1 MLLKKQEIFPQ
12 ISCTFMCAYYT
23 LKGWKYSTG
32 YLGILLMIA
41 LIFGLMD
48 AFSKMPRNYKQI
60 IWMLPTCI
68 VAIYKMTLSG
78 DTRLIAAIVAIF
90 IGMNIK
96 FERIAGWILKTKI
109 LIFLIAFAAG
119 GYVHLNYLSMNIGVI
134 LLLVMYITYPHSR
147 LKALG
152 LGLVILVFG
161 VLISKS
167 GSMLICG
174 GVGFILY
181 VTLNT
186 KMVQNVLTSKA
197 MILLFPGIL
206 FINWLLAALY
216 AAYGY
221 LISDFNIVKLILP
234 EKYSLGV
241 LHVINTLN
249 RFLSGRINLAAF
261 SMGKFGFSLWGGNI
275 DYTVDTGL
283 PYFLVDSGMIL
294 LLQEWGII
302 ISVIIMLLFVFLMRR
317 LVKEKKYRLIMSAI
331 IIALWAFNEDTLM
344 SVGTNYLFYVIGNE
358 IKLLS
363 KNRKIHEWKKIKI

>member
-1 MLLKKQEIFPQ
+1 MLLKKKEILPQ
-12 ISCTFMCAYYT
+12 ISCVFMCVYYT

-32 YLGILLMIA
+32 YLGVLLIVA
-41 LIFGLMD
+41 LFFGLMD
-48 AFSKMPRNYKQI
+48 TFLNMQRNCRQI
-60 IWMLPTCI
+60 IRMIPICI
-68 VAIYKMTLSG
+68 VAIYKMTLSE
-78 DTRLIAAIVAIF
+78 DTRLIAAICAIF

-96 FERIAGWILKTKI
+96 FERIAGWILKTKVVV
-109 LIFLIAFAAG
+109 FLAAFAAG

-134 LLLVMYITYPHSR
+134 LLLTMYVIYPHSR

-152 LGLVILVFG
+152 FGLVILVLG
-161 VLISKS
+161 VLVSKS

-186 KMVQNVLTSKA
+186 KTVQNILTSRT
-197 MILLFPGIL
+197 MVLLFPGVL
-206 FINWLLAALY
+206 FINWFLAALY

-221 LISDFNIVKLILP
+221 LISDFNIVKLIVP
-234 EKYSLGV
+234 EKYALKA

-249 RFLSGRINLAAF
+249 KFLSGRINLAAF
-261 SMGKFGFSLWGGNI
+261 SIGKFGFSLWGGNI

-302 ISVIIMLLFVFLMRR
+302 ISVIMMLLFVFLMRR
-317 LVKEKKYRLIMSAI
+317 LVNEKNYRLIISAV

-344 SVGTNYLFYVIGNE
+344 SVGTNCLFYAIGNE
-358 IKLLS
+358 LA
-363 KNRKIHEWKKIKI
+363 KKRCAYRSPLEDRAVG